1 MKKLFALILT
11 IAMLMTAAAAIA
23 EGQGGPMGGPQQG
36 QQDGRG
42 QQPPEKPS
50 GEQGQQAPEKPSG
63 EQGQQAP
70 QKPDAAPEKPSGEK
84 PADAPE
90 EPEDLTGEKPADATE
105 KPAGE
110 KPADTTEEPEDLTG
124 EKPADA
130 PEKPSGE
137 QGQQPRKADD
147 KRIDFDAMVTSGVI
161 FQETRDKIMAYM
173 NEHKPEGAPADGQQP
188 PEKPADDQAPTD
200 GQQPDL
206 LSDLLNAGV
215 ITQAEYEALTAA
227 QTAA

>member
-36 QQDGRG
+36 QARQDDRG

-63 EQGQQAP
+63 EQGRQAP
-70 QKPDAAPEKPSGEK
+70 EKPDAAPEKPSGEK

-90 EPEDLTGEKPADATE
+90 EPEDLTGEKS
-105 KPAGE
+105 
-110 KPADTTEEPEDLTG
+110 
-124 EKPADA
+124 ADA

-173 NEHKPEGAPADGQQP
+173 NEHKPEGAPADRQQLRQKPDDGQQP

-215 ITQAEYEALTAA
+215 ITQAEYDALVAA

>member
-36 QQDGRG
+36 QQDDRG
-42 QQPPEKPS
+42 QQPPEKP
-50 GEQGQQAPEKPSG
+50 A
-63 EQGQQAP
+63 
-70 QKPDAAPEKPSGEK
+70 
-84 PADAPE
+84 
-90 EPEDLTGEKPADATE
+90 
-105 KPAGE
+105 
-110 KPADTTEEPEDLTG
+110 G

-137 QGQQPRKADD
+137 KGQQAPEKTSGKKPADGQQPRKADD

-161 FQETRDKIMAYM
+161 SQETRDSIMAYM
-173 NEHKPEGAPADGQQP
+173 DEHKPEGEPADRQHPDDDQQP
-188 PEKPADDQAPTD
+188 PEKPADDQSPAD
-200 GQQPDL
+200 GQAPDL

-215 ITQAEYEALTAA
+215 ITQAEYEALAAA

>member
-1 MKKLFALILT
+1 MKKIFAVILT

-36 QQDGRG
+36 QMRQGSQQGGMGPQGDRG

-50 GEQGQQAPEKPSG
+50 GEKGQQPPEKPSG

-90 EPEDLTGEKPADATE
+90 EPEDLTGEKPADAPE
-105 KPAGE
+105 MPSGE
-110 KPADTTEEPEDLTG
+110 KPAD
-124 EKPADA
+124 
-130 PEKPSGE
+130 
-137 QGQQPRKADD
+137 GQQPRKADD

-161 FQETRDKIMAYM
+161 SQETRDKIMAYM
-173 NEHKPEGAPADGQQP
+173 NEHKPKGAPADGQQP

-215 ITQAEYEALTAA
+215 ITQAEYDALVAA